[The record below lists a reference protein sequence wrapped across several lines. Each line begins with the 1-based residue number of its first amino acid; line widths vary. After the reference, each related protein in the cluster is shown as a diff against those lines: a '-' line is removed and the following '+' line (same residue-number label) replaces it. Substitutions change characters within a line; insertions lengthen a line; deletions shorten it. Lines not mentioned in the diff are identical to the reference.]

1 MHVDRCV
8 CHNRSLAEL
17 KTLAAA
23 QSLDASALSQ
33 HTGCGTSC
41 TLCLPYI
48 RLMLATGETVIPLMS
63 PDEIERRIASHSP
76 GTHPPQPE

>member
-8 CHNRSLAEL
+8 CHNRTLAEL
-17 KTLAAA
+17 RSLAAA
-23 QSLDASALSQ
+23 QSLDAAALSQ
-33 HTGCGTSC
+33 STGCGASC

-63 PDEIERRIASHSP
+63 PDEIERRIASRTD
-76 GTHPPQPE
+76 GVPPRAP